1 MEERYYVISVT
12 TVSSGAENRDIK
24 YYTDKETALRKF
36 FEPLGNI
43 GGGPTRICVLL
54 LDQYFNYIKRE
65 VWEHEEPEIISAP
78 IIDTNPQI
86 DPSTG
91 YPYNNN

>member
-12 TVSSGAENRDIK
+12 TTSSGAENREIT

-36 FEPLGNI
+36 FAPLGNI

-54 LDQYFNYIKRE
+54 LDKYFNYIKRE
-65 VWEHEEPEIISAP
+65 VWEHEEPESITEVITEP
-78 IIDTNPQI
+78 IVE
-86 DPSTG
+86 S
-91 YPYNNN
+91 